1 MKIITDKDMVVMRTV
16 EPNKVVGS
24 GAEIIKL
31 GYNDNTT
38 LKRLV
43 IGMETKKLFKWKHF
57 NPNYIL

>member
-1 MKIITDKDMVVMRTV
+1 MVVMRTV

-24 GAEIIKL
+24 GAKIIKL
-31 GYNDNTT
+31 GYADNTT